1 MPKQYNPYIKYSGLA
16 IQMAVTIYLGNLLGE
31 YIDNKTG
38 NENGLY
44 ENIITLIA
52 VILSTGLI
60 IRQVIKDNS

>member
-1 MPKQYNPYIKYSGLA
+1 
-16 IQMAVTIYLGNLLGE
+16 MAVTIYLGNLLGE
-31 YIDNKTG
+31 YIDSKTG

-44 ENIITLIA
+44 ENIITLVA